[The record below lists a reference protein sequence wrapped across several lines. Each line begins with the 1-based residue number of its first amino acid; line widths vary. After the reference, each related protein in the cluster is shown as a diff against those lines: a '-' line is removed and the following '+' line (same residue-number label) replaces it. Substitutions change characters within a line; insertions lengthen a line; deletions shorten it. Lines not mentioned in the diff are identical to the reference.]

1 MVHLRFDTEK
11 HTGGAAMPST
21 VYFIDMRAKYKEN
34 FVDKL
39 GKLLE
44 IAGLEQ
50 TVKKRGLTA
59 VKLHFGEIGNTAYI
73 RPVFIRKVVECI
85 KEVGGVPFLTDANTL
100 YAGNR
105 SDAPH
110 HLVTA
115 IQNGFAYSVVDAPV
129 VIADGLRG
137 KSESAV
143 IINKKHFKRA
153 YIGTEIVQADC
164 LISVAHFKGHELSGF
179 AGTFKN
185 VGMGCA
191 SRKGK
196 MAQHADVAP
205 RVEIE
210 DCVGCGECVEHC
222 PVKAIA
228 LVADRANINDDK
240 CIGCGECVIVCPN
253 EAVKI
258 QWNESVPLF
267 LEKMVEYTCGVLKG
281 KKGRALFVNF
291 ITDVSPSCDCAPFN
305 DAPIVR
311 DIGVVASTDPVAIDQ
326 ASADLVNQEKALPGS
341 CLKENTNAGED
352 KFKGLYPKVD
362 WEIQLD
368 YAEEIKL
375 GARNYVL
382 EKI

>member
-1 MVHLRFDTEK
+1 
-11 HTGGAAMPST
+11 MPGT

-44 IAGLEQ
+44 SAGIDQ

-73 RPVFIRKVVECI
+73 RPVFIRKVIECTR
-85 KEVGGVPFLTDANTL
+85 EAGGVPFLTDANTL

-105 SDAPH
+105 SDAPR

-115 IQNGFAYSVVDAPV
+115 VQNGFAYSVVDAPV
-129 VIADGLRG
+129 IIADGLRG
-137 KSESAV
+137 KSETAV
-143 IINKKHFKRA
+143 IINKKHFKRT
-153 YIGTEIVQADC
+153 YIGAEIIQADS
-164 LISVAHFKGHELSGF
+164 LISVAHFKGHEFSGF
-179 AGTFKN
+179 AGTLKN

-205 RVEIE
+205 KVKVK

-228 LVADRANINDDK
+228 LVEDKANINDDK

-258 QWNESVPLF
+258 RWNESVPLF
-267 LEKMVEYTCGVLKG
+267 LEKMVEYTLGVLKG

-291 ITDVSPSCDCAPFN
+291 ITDVSPACDCAPFN

-326 ASADLVNQEKALPGS
+326 ASVDLVNQEKALPGS
-341 CLKENTNAGED
+341 CLKENTGPGED
-352 KFKGLYPKVD
+352 KFKGIYPKVD

-368 YAEEIKL
+368 YAEKLKL
-375 GARNYVL
+375 GTRDYVL

>member
-1 MVHLRFDTEK
+1 
-11 HTGGAAMPST
+11 MPST
-21 VYFIDMRAKYKEN
+21 VYFSDMRAKYKEN
-34 FVDKL
+34 FVAKL
-39 GKLLE
+39 GRLLE
-44 IAGLEQ
+44 TAGLDQ
-50 TVKKRGLTA
+50 TVKNRGLIA

-73 RPVFIRKVVECI
+73 RPVFIRKVIECI
-85 KEVGGVPFLTDANTL
+85 KAVGGFPFLTDANTL

-143 IINKKHFKRA
+143 IINKKHFKRV
-153 YIGTEIVQADC
+153 YIGTEIVQADS

-205 RVEIE
+205 KVKAKE
-210 DCVGCGECVEHC
+210 CVGCGECVEHC

-228 LVADRANINDDK
+228 LVADKAVIDDDK

-267 LEKMVEYTCGVLKG
+267 MEKMVEYTSGVLKG
-281 KKGRALFVNF
+281 KKGKALFINF

-311 DIGVVASTDPVAIDQ
+311 DIGVVASSDPVAIEQ
-326 ASADLVNQEKALPGS
+326 ASADLVNQERALPGS
-341 CLKENTNAGED
+341 CLEENTEAGAD

-368 YAEEIKL
+368 YAEKIKL
-375 GARNYVL
+375 GTRDYVL

>member
-1 MVHLRFDTEK
+1 
-11 HTGGAAMPST
+11 
-21 VYFIDMRAKYKEN
+21 
-34 FVDKL
+34 
-39 GKLLE
+39 
-44 IAGLEQ
+44 
-50 TVKKRGLTA
+50 
-59 VKLHFGEIGNTAYI
+59 
-73 RPVFIRKVVECI
+73 
-85 KEVGGVPFLTDANTL
+85 
-100 YAGNR
+100 
-105 SDAPH
+105 
-110 HLVTA
+110 
-115 IQNGFAYSVVDAPV
+115 
-129 VIADGLRG
+129 
-137 KSESAV
+137 
-143 IINKKHFKRA
+143 
-153 YIGTEIVQADC
+153 
-164 LISVAHFKGHELSGF
+164 VAHFKGHELAGF
-179 AGTFKN
+179 GGTFKN

-228 LVADRANINDDK
+228 LLEDRANINDDK

-253 EAVKI
+253 GAVKI
-258 QWNESVPLF
+258 QLNESIPIF
-267 LEKMVEYTCGVLKG
+267 LEKMVEYTLGVLKG

-291 ITDVSPSCDCAPFN
+291 ITDVAPSCDCAPFN

-311 DIGVVASTDPVAIDQ
+311 DIGVVASSDPVAIDQ

-341 CLKENTNAGED
+341 CLKENKNPGED

-368 YAEEIKL
+368 YAETLKL
-375 GARNYVL
+375 GTRNYVL

>member
-1 MVHLRFDTEK
+1 M
-11 HTGGAAMPST
+11 SSS

-34 FVDKL
+34 FIDKL

-44 IAGLEQ
+44 IAGLDQ
-50 TVKKRGLTA
+50 TVKKGGLTA
-59 VKLHFGEIGNTAYI
+59 IKLHFGEIGNTAYI

-85 KEVGGVPFLTDANTL
+85 KEIGGVPFLTDANTL

-115 IQNGFAYSVVDAPV
+115 VQNGFAYSVVDAPV

-137 KSESAV
+137 KSETAV

-153 YIGTEIVQADC
+153 YIGTEIVQADS

-179 AGTFKN
+179 AGTIKN

-205 RVEIE
+205 KVKAK

-222 PVKAIA
+222 PAKAIA
-228 LVADRANINDDK
+228 LVGNKAQINDDQ

-258 QWNESVPLF
+258 QWNASVPLF
-267 LEKMVEYTCGVLKG
+267 MEKMVEYTWS
-281 KKGRALFVNF
+281 LF
-291 ITDVSPSCDCAPFN
+291 
-305 DAPIVR
+305 
-311 DIGVVASTDPVAIDQ
+311 AID
-326 ASADLVNQEKALPGS
+326 VRNIMIEEKKALTTTPAKS
-341 CLKENTNAGED
+341 KLVVLRFPAKYPMAHTNHTVNKAPTNANICSPPH
-352 KFKGLYPKVD
+352 KLQSPV
-362 WEIQLD
+362 IIAIVTPNPAPLD
-368 YAEEIKL
+368 TP
-375 GARNYVL
+375 RM
-382 EKI
+382 

>member
-1 MVHLRFDTEK
+1 
-11 HTGGAAMPST
+11 MPST
-21 VYFIDMRAKYKEN
+21 VYFSDMRANYKEN

-39 GKLLE
+39 GRLLE

-50 TVKKRGLTA
+50 TVKQRELAA

-85 KEVGGVPFLTDANTL
+85 KAVGGVPFLTDANTL

-153 YIGTEIVQADC
+153 YIGREIVQADS

-205 RVEIE
+205 RVKAK

-222 PVKAIA
+222 PVNAIA
-228 LVADRANINDDK
+228 LVADKANINDEK

-258 QWNESVPLF
+258 QWNASVPLF
-267 LEKMVEYTCGVLKG
+267 MEKMVEYTFGVLKS

-311 DIGVVASTDPVAIDQ
+311 DIGVVAATDPVAIDQ
-326 ASADLVNQEKALPGS
+326 AAADLVNQEKVLPGS
-341 CLKENTNAGED
+341 CLKENTNAGDD

-368 YAEEIKL
+368 YAEKIKL
-375 GARNYVL
+375 GNRDYVL